1 MAKRTSKQA
10 APKFP
15 KHMSAE
21 QRLYVVALAQRDTLK
36 AAHADAC
43 KAAGFVWA
51 EEMSDEEFDRVFNGE
66 EDLAE
71 SMGLR
76 EAEKVLKMAEDAM
89 VRWSCLHSITRYPAH
104 AETVFETYVN
114 AQGSVKFW
122 PRMVDIASRL
132 DATR

>member
-1 MAKRTSKQA
+1 MAKRAGKASKA
-10 APKFP
+10 AK
-15 KHMSAE
+15 MSAE
-21 QRLYVVALAQRDTLK
+21 QMVWVAARAQYDTLK

-51 EEMSDEEFDRVFNGE
+51 DEMSDEDFDRVFNGE

-76 EAEKVLKMAEDAM
+76 EAEKVLRMAEDAM
-89 VRWSCLHSITRYPAH
+89 VRWSCLHSITRFPAH
-104 AETVFETYVN
+104 AETVFETYVK
-114 AQGSVKFW
+114 ARGSVKFW
-122 PRMVDIASRL
+122 PRLVDIASRL